1 MSKKNNQNKSFCEC
15 PYCHKKIDCDL
26 LHSQK
31 DEDVTED
38 DIFILNDGPMT
49 LDQWENQKGW

>member
-1 MSKKNNQNKSFCEC
+1 MSKKNKSFCEC

-26 LHSQK
+26 LHKQK
-31 DEDVTED
+31 EEDFQED

-49 LDQWENQKGW
+49 LDLCENHKGW